1 MDQPIEGLV
10 AAPFT
15 PMHADGCIDLDTID
29 RHAKLLA
36 ANGVAGAFV
45 CGSTGEGPSLTVPER
60 MQIAERWMAG
70 APDALRVIVHV
81 GHLCINDCRTLAAH
95 AQQIGALAI
104 GTVAPCYFKPATLDD
119 LIDFCAEMAAA
130 APKLPFYYYHIPAL
144 TGVTFPMTQFLEAG
158 AERIPTL
165 AGLKFTDEDLMEFR
179 QCLRVQDG
187 RFNVM
192 FGRDEILLAALALG
206 ARAAVGSTYNYMAP
220 LYLRII
226 DAFESGD
233 IESARA
239 DQSRAIDV
247 ISLLHKYDGAAGKAI
262 MKIIGVDCGPVR
274 PPLRSLSDE
283 HQAELRSDLE
293 RIGFFEFCSKLPG
306 E

>member
-1 MDQPIEGLV
+1 M
-10 AAPFT
+10 
-15 PMHADGCIDLDTID
+15 
-29 RHAKLLA
+29 
-36 ANGVAGAFV
+36 
-45 CGSTGEGPSLTVPER
+45 
-60 MQIAERWMAG
+60 
-70 APDALRVIVHV
+70 
-81 GHLCINDCRTLAAH
+81 
-95 AQQIGALAI
+95 
-104 GTVAPCYFKPATLDD
+104 APCYFKPATLDD